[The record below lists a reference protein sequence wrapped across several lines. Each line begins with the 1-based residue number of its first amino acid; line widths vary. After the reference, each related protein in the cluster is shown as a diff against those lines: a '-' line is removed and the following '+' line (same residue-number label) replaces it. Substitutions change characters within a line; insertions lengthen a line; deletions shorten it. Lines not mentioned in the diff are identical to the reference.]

1 MDSNNMS
8 NNMNSNMNNNMN
20 SNTDS
25 NNMYSNNMYNN
36 NMYNSTPSM
45 GSPIIE
51 ENNRWKGVIG
61 ALLGALLG
69 GLAWTAIGCLGYIS
83 GWIAAL
89 IFVLAQA
96 GYKKMSGKEDF
107 FGTVISAVFGLLV
120 IIPATYASYAFNFFK
135 AVNEG
140 VNSHFNYFE
149 VLRDM
154 PVYMERYDLWGQFG
168 MNLVKGYIFTII
180 IAVCMIAGNGKSK
193 KNNVKKETD
202 RKQNLK

>member
-1 MDSNNMS
+1 M
-8 NNMNSNMNNNMN
+8 
-20 SNTDS
+20 
-25 NNMYSNNMYNN
+25 
-36 NMYNSTPSM
+36 
-45 GSPIIE
+45 
-51 ENNRWKGVIG
+51 
-61 ALLGALLG
+61 LG

-89 IFVLAQA
+89 IFVLARA
-96 GYKKMSGKEDF
+96 GYKKMGGKEDF

-168 MNLVKGYIFTII
+168 MNLVKGYRLYIYNHH
-180 IAVCMIAGNGKSK
+180 CCLYDSGQS
-193 KNNVKKETD
+193 
-202 RKQNLK
+202 